1 MPERWQHELE
11 KLRTVGAPSSM
22 RTRIDAGPAGN
33 GVPPMP
39 GRRQR
44 VVAGVVAFAVFGGA
58 IALAWGAFGRS
69 GGGATIAEPGP
80 PQEAAVFT
88 FLAHQTDGGADPTG
102 TMVFGDVTVEAFGTS
117 FCWDFGGGSMCADT
131 IQPEFADADFGI
143 VAAATPIAI
152 EGDAES
158 VEGHVD
164 AAGTASFD
172 RIRPLGTSGNSAALP
187 SEPGRYVIEFDVT
200 WSQGE
205 RSFFFPIRI
214 VDASAPDPSILVATM
229 SAPADGS
236 VPGLTLTY
244 GDTTKEFFAQ
254 GGSWPGFA
262 AYDDSRQVFPVAI
275 APGTSL
281 RIEGNVRNWVVD
293 VRRDDAPESQDFGS
307 TDGDPIPLGEPG
319 DYLFTFKGVW
329 AEGTVAFPVQ
339 IMVRDMATAPSPNE
353 PSTPSSGTLPDL
365 VGMTD
370 QNAMKTLDDLGLA
383 WLVAYRAV
391 DGERWRVVEMNPP
404 AGSAITKGLEVRL
417 VVATEITPLPA
428 GAEDIL
434 ACPAAEH
441 VAFGGPHAV
450 ILPLG
455 EAFIRGNTGGI
466 ERTDDVTQISSDWS
480 SELWQVIRDGAVI
493 AIVDY
498 RTLDGVACAGS
509 GVAGA

>member
-1 MPERWQHELE
+1 MPERWQRELE
-11 KLRTVGAPSSM
+11 QLRTVGAPSSM
-22 RTRIDAGPAGN
+22 RTRIDAGPAGS

-69 GGGATIAEPGP
+69 GGGTTIAEPGP

-88 FLAHQTDGGADPTG
+88 FLAHPTDGGAFPTG
-102 TMVFGDVTVEAFGTS
+102 TMVSGDVTIEAFGTS
-117 FCWDFGGGSMCADT
+117 FCWDFGGGPMCADT
-131 IQPEFADADFGI
+131 AAPEFADADFGS
-143 VAAATPIAI
+143 VPAGTPIAI
-152 EGDAES
+152 EGDAKS
-158 VEGHVD
+158 VEGHVE
-164 AAGTASFD
+164 AAGSYPFD
-172 RIRPLGTSGNSAALP
+172 RVGPLATSGASAALP
-187 SEPGRYVIEFDVT
+187 TEAGRYIIEFDVT

-214 VDASAPDPSILVATM
+214 VHASSPDPSILVATM
-229 SAPADGS
+229 SAPADGT

-244 GDTTKEFFAQ
+244 GDTSKEFFAQ
-254 GGSWPGFA
+254 GGAWPGFS

-275 APGTSL
+275 ATGTSL
-281 RIEGNVRNWVVD
+281 RIEGNARDWVVD
-293 VRRDDAPESQDFGS
+293 VELDDATESQDFGS
-307 TDGDPIPLGEPG
+307 TDGDPIPLGGPG
-319 DYLFTFKGVW
+319 DYLVTFKGVW
-329 AEGTVAFPVQ
+329 AEGTVAFPVR
-339 IMVRDMATAPSPNE
+339 IMVRDTATPPSPNE

-370 QNAMKTLDDLGLA
+370 QNAMKTLDELGLTWVLA
-383 WLVAYRAV
+383 FRAV
-391 DGERWRVVEMNPP
+391 DGAQWRVVEMDPP

-434 ACPAAEH
+434 ACPAVDH
-441 VAFGGPHAV
+441 VAFGGPHV
-450 ILPLG
+450 VVLPAG

-466 ERTDDVTQISSDWS
+466 ERTDDVTQISSDGS